1 MARNAKNTRMC
12 SGCMARKDKAELIC
26 VNNFQNNV
34 TIGFA
39 VLKKEGRSA
48 YLCPSLPCMEKSIKK
63 KAFSRHLKC
72 ELNTDFYDNLETL
85 VTSLIKE

>member
-12 SGCMARKDKAELIC
+12 SGCMARRDKSELIC
-26 VNNFQNNV
+26 VNNFHGNV

-48 YLCPSLPCMEKSIKK
+48 YLCPSLSCMEKTVKK
-63 KAFSRHLKC
+63 KSFSRHLKC
-72 ELNTDFYDNLETL
+72 ELPADFYSSLNTF

>member
-12 SGCMARKDKAELIC
+12 SGCMARRDKAELVC
-26 VNNFQNNV
+26 VNNFNNNV

-39 VLKKEGRSA
+39 ITKKEGRSA
-48 YLCPSLPCMEKSIKK
+48 YLCPNESCLEKSIKK

-72 ELNTDFYDNLETL
+72 ELPSDFYNNLKTF